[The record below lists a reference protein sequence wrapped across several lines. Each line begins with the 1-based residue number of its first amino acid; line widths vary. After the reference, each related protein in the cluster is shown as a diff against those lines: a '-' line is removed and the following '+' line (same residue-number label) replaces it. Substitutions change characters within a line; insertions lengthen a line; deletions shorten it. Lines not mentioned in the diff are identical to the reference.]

1 MSIKII
7 EGNLFDSKAK
17 IIAHQVNCQGK
28 MNSGVAK
35 EVRQRYPHVYR
46 DYALLCESLSDHT
59 EKLLGTMQL
68 IHMDENETHSKY
80 LPYQGRYIANL
91 YAQNRYGYDGAQYT
105 NIKLSLPALNVLHR
119 SHVISTAQLPCP
131 TRSAVCAVVPT
142 GMKSIP

>member
-7 EGNLFDSKAK
+7 DGNLFDSKAK

-46 DYALLCESLSDHT
+46 DYALLYESLSDHT

-68 IHMDENETHSKY
+68 IHMDENETYSKY
-80 LPYQGRYIANL
+80 LPYHGRYIANL
-91 YAQNRYGYDGAQYT
+91 YAQNRYGYDGVQYT
-105 NIKLSLPALNVLHR
+105 NIKALPALNVSHR
-119 SHVISTAQLPCP
+119 SHVISTARLPCP
-131 TRSAVCAVVPT
+131 TRSAVCVVVPT